1 MPCRAH
7 TLLIIITQSQQQQ
20 NHEQNYIDRQRTSKC
35 VKGTS
40 KSDSTVILTVN
51 TVDNQHL
58 EQENEENEEKEQE
71 KEQVKEQ
78 VNLTETQK
86 EVLIYLLDHSSAS
99 LKACSDATGASAM
112 SIRYTFKKVKSWL
125 DIHHEGPDKTG
136 IWIFELIKNE

>member
-1 MPCRAH
+1 MAAWNGLGYLRPELKELDDVKEVWLSLPLVRK
-7 TLLIIITQSQQQQ
+7 
-20 NHEQNYIDRQRTSKC
+20 SKSD
-35 VKGTS
+35 KGTS
-40 KSDSTVILTVN
+40 KSDSTLNSTIALTVN
-51 TVDNQHL
+51 PIDNQYL
-58 EQENEENEEKEQE
+58 KQENEE

-86 EVLIYLLDHSSAS
+86 EVLIYLLDHPSAS

-136 IWIFELIKNE
+136 IWIFELIKKD